1 MGDSRAVR
9 LLLAFGANP
18 NLASD
23 SSWTAVHGA
32 AEAGSA
38 ECVASLIEAGANLNP
53 IADSGKTPLD
63 IARQYH
69 GVDAVVTRCL
79 FDLGAAYG
87 LRWDDDDEEDDE
99 TKYPPDD
106 EDDASRR
113 GILEHRRRFGD
124 DVFVVFV
131 DVFARD
137 GFLELLERYAPDP
150 ANGFFGATPG
160 VDDVQAL
167 YAHDLDAFKDATAFL
182 LDGDSV
188 VVSAPTGSGKT
199 LVGETAI
206 VAALARGQKEPSTTP
221 LKALSNQKL
230 REFQAKFGVRQVE
243 PENRRRRRERRRR
256 RRGGDDHGDF
266 AEHAVPGRG
275 ERLETQD
282 VLEFHRRDARH
293 NRSPPR

>member
-1 MGDSRAVR
+1 MRSSVDLEWAK
-9 LLLAFGANP
+9 
-18 NLASD
+18 ASATLRTPT
-23 SSWTAVHGA
+23 SSSSSTSSLETA
-32 AEAGSA
+32 
-38 ECVASLIEAGANLNP
+38 L
-53 IADSGKTPLD
+53 
-63 IARQYH
+63 
-69 GVDAVVTRCL
+69 
-79 FDLGAAYG
+79 
-87 LRWDDDDEEDDE
+87 E
-99 TKYPPDD
+99 T
-106 EDDASRR
+106 
-113 GILEHRRRFGD
+113 
-124 DVFVVFV
+124 
-131 DVFARD
+131 
-137 GFLELLERYAPDP
+137 LLERYAPTIR

-167 YAHDLDAFKDATAFL
+167 YAHDLDAFQKDASRAVL

-206 VAALARGQKEPSTTP
+206 VAALARGQKAIYTTP

-230 REFQAKFGVRQVE
+230 REFQAKFGVGGDG
-243 PENRRRRRERRRR
+243 PENRRRRRENRRRR